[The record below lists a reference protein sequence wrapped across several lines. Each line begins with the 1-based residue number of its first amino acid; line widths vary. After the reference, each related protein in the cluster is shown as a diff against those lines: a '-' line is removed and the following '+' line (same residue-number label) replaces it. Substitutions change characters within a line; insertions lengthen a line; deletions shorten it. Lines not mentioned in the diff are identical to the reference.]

1 MSETRFFSTS
11 QKLIKNREDETK
23 ESIVSLDDPLGRR
36 FPISG
41 GEKGDKG
48 FPLSFFK
55 FEFPGSNCP
64 ASESPGQ
71 ANNGGTYLA
80 EQHSIKHGG
89 NNSRRKKE
97 CVGSESAT
105 PAVDNIVPSRH

>member
-1 MSETRFFSTS
+1 MRRNESEA
-11 QKLIKNREDETK
+11 NK
-23 ESIVSLDDPLGRR
+23 ESRGRDEREHRR
-36 FPISG
+36 FDGPLSGEDFQFQG

-64 ASESPGQ
+64 AAESPGQ